1 AETDRTRWVIK
12 HPNFHNFHATQ
23 AKNFLEKQQCGDVVI
38 CPSSKGM
45 GHLAVTWKVD
55 DKLTCINILVHIT
68 EINTPSR
75 LILAVDDKYQYTDLD
90 ELIVNHVQVIMCK
103 VKELMAHKKFKCGPK
118 DELYLSLKKFV
129 AANPAKSAYG
139 FMLNCQKPAHFN
151 LCFLANKNATVQNW
165 VCVLLAIGYAGSLPP
180 QPMHVTPESY
190 CLFEAPVTGIPELC
204 DAFKV
209 RCIT

>member
-1 AETDRTRWVIK
+1 MVALD
-12 HPNFHNFHATQ
+12 
-23 AKNFLEKQQCGDVVI
+23 
-38 CPSSKGM
+38 
-45 GHLAVTWKVD
+45 
-55 DKLTCINILVHIT
+55 IT

-118 DELYLSLKKFV
+118 DELYLSLKNFV

-165 VCVLLAIGYAGSLPP
+165 
-180 QPMHVTPESY
+180 PMHVTPESY

-204 DAFKV
+204 DAFKTSSPV
-209 RCIT
+209 TKPHKHGCQRENSIWHWGLYTSMNPRIHDAWAVAKPQLHHLLMEVASLVLAMGCQVNPLLVI

>member
-1 AETDRTRWVIK
+1 MVALD
-12 HPNFHNFHATQ
+12 
-23 AKNFLEKQQCGDVVI
+23 
-38 CPSSKGM
+38 
-45 GHLAVTWKVD
+45 
-55 DKLTCINILVHIT
+55 IT

-165 VCVLLAIGYAGSLPP
+165 
-180 QPMHVTPESY
+180 PMHVTPESY